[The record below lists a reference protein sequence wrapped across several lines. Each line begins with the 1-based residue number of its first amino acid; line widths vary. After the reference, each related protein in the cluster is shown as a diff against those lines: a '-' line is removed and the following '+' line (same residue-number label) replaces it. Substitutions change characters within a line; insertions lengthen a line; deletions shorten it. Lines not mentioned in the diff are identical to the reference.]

1 MLSLAKHS
9 LLEADLLPSLVSRQW
24 GGSLILNPS
33 VVVSGLGS
41 SLASSLGFERTQ
53 SAISCH
59 KQTDVR
65 EQCFVFSAP
74 EHLKLLHPPIPGLAH
89 LTINVLYPLLQKLGP
104 TFFLSSPTCVL
115 KEPMILCIQV
125 VSISSQPQDANIT
138 LWSRIRLSTPT

>member
-65 EQCFVFSAP
+65 EQCFVLSAP
-74 EHLKLLHPPIPGLAH
+74 EHLKAATSPDPRPCPPDYRRSLSPASETRARLLSFLPHLCSQRTHDIVHP
-89 LTINVLYPLLQKLGP
+89 
-104 TFFLSSPTCVL
+104 SSL
-115 KEPMILCIQV
+115 NL
-125 VSISSQPQDANIT
+125 IT
-138 LWSRIRLSTPT
+138 TSRC